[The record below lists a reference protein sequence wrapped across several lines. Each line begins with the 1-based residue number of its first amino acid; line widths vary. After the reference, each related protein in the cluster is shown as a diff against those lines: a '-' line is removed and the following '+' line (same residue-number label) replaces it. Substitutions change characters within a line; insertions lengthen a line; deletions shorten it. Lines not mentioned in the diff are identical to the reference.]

1 MTLVGFD
8 YTPGSRL
15 ARAFIDKEVLD
26 PIANAYNLQ
35 GERFGQEGTSDDN
48 DVMGA
53 AVEVTGCAF
62 GVI

>member
-35 GERFGQEGTSDDN
+35 GERFGQEGSNDDT

-53 AVEVTGCAF
+53 AVEVA
-62 GVI
+62 